1 MSIAERECPT
11 TIKGGTLKKVSH
23 CLYPK
28 GEALKKVKEGKSK
41 GKTIIKIIEE

>member
-11 TIKGGTLKKVSH
+11 TIKGEV
-23 CLYPK
+23 
-28 GEALKKVKEGKSK
+28 LKKVKEGKSR